1 MSIQNNAEICGLPVP
16 SPFKAWETPDV
27 VYIAP
32 DSSTPRGSPDPVRER
47 APPGGWVPDAEV
59 KGCRRCAIKFGWF
72 TRKVSVT
79 QPLKNN
85 STAGICRQLEF
96 IMICFYHSTTVVSA
110 ETSSAGVV
118 AHGTILEGY
127 GCGHVIRVT
136 RVARP
141 TGATRLSFY
150 SPAVVDLFLL
160 FEGSKRQLEGH

>member
-1 MSIQNNAEICGLPVP
+1 MPAVCHQV
-16 SPFKAWETPDV
+16 WV
-27 VYIAP
+27 VHKK
-32 DSSTPRGSPDPVRER
+32 GER
-47 APPGGWVPDAEV
+47 DTALE
-59 KGCRRCAIKFGWF
+59 KQF
-72 TRKVSVT
+72 
-79 QPLKNN
+79 N
-85 STAGICRQLEF
+85 SWHVVEF

-150 SPAVVDLFLL
+150 SPAVVDLFCCLK
-160 FEGSKRQLEGH
+160 EARGRWRDTRGGR